1 MRRIETSP
9 EISTGLQ
16 LREEEGEVIARERQD
31 SGLNQGEDARA
42 ALESN

>member
-16 LREEEGEVIARERQD
+16 LREEEGGVIARVLIKVRML
-31 SGLNQGEDARA
+31 GLHWRVTH
-42 ALESN
+42 